1 MTFTVFDVITLT
13 IITVSSLFGLYRG
26 FTQIFISL
34 LGFVASI
41 IGAFFL
47 YTYVEPVFVDRISN
61 ELFAS
66 IFAGISCYVVSLIFF
81 TFLTS
86 KIILLTK
93 ESTGGIIDR
102 TLGFIAGFIRGGI
115 FAVIIFIVAAII
127 TSGAY
132 LQSENLRQVF
142 LKLDNKFYP
151 DWLAMSVTTKY
162 YENATK
168 NIVLSI
174 PTEMLESIKL
184 PATKKKDE
192 EEEEQDLIDSIKKK
206 KEENGLEVPDV
217 IDTQVDEELEK
228 SIDELGF

>member
-13 IITVSSLFGLYRG
+13 IVIVSSLFGLYRG
-26 FTQIFISL
+26 FLQIFISL

-41 IGAFFL
+41 VGAFFL
-47 YTYVEPVFVDRISN
+47 YTYLEPIFVERISN
-61 ELFAS
+61 DLFAS
-66 IFAGISCYVVSLIFF
+66 IFAGIACYVVSLIFF

-86 KIILLTK
+86 KLILLIK
-93 ESTGGIIDR
+93 GSTGGVIDR
-102 TLGFIAGFIRGGI
+102 TLGLIAGFVRGGL

-142 LKLDNKFYP
+142 LKLDNKHYP
-151 DWLAMSVTTKY
+151 DWLALSISTKY

-174 PTEMLESIKL
+174 PADALESIKL
-184 PATKKKDE
+184 PTNKKDDE
-192 EEEEQDLIDSIKKK
+192 EEERDLIDSIKKK
-206 KEENGLEVPDV
+206 KEDNELNAPDV
-217 IDTQVDEELEK
+217 IDSTIDEELEK